1 MDVGGKGAGSSQQMR
16 QNSKAE
22 GQSGRGNSGSISKEV
37 PKNSLPTFHIQLPR
51 EEGAEL
57 VADTG
62 SGQSALGACLD
73 VSMQTNHG
81 SLRLSDESSMHEA

>member
-1 MDVGGKGAGSSQQMR
+1 MR
-16 QNSKAE
+16 QNSE
-22 GQSGRGNSGSISKEV
+22 GQSGRGDSGSISKEV

-73 VSMQTNHG
+73 VSLRTNHG
-81 SLRLSDESSMHEA
+81 SLGLSDESSMHEAQGDFGQADQGVA

>member
-37 PKNSLPTFHIQLPR
+37 PKIHCLLSIFSCQGRRAQNLLPTRVLGSQHSERAWTFLCRPIM
-51 EEGAEL
+51 
-57 VADTG
+57 VA
-62 SGQSALGACLD
+62 SG
-73 VSMQTNHG
+73 
-81 SLRLSDESSMHEA
+81 